1 MKNQR
6 KVKREEKEMKGEYW
20 DIIAKYHS
28 HEELNAEEKG
38 VFDQLSTDEE
48 FNGILNQSSEVIEKT
63 DLFFNLKKYDTEKA
77 WEKVDSQLTTRRKNI
92 IPVSWMY
99 RVAAVFV
106 LLIVTTV
113 TIWRLNTN
121 NEKFQEFATNQTDFS
136 NPEIQL
142 PDGSKVKLNHSSK
155 LTYPEHFSGD
165 VREVTLTGEAFFD
178 VTKNPE
184 KPFIIKTTGA
194 SIKVLGTSFNVYA
207 YYESSTVEVIV
218 KTGKVELHEQVS
230 SEKSEGK
237 EVLLLPGEK
246 GIFNK
251 NEKTIAKESNYN
263 PNNLSWYTH
272 EIEFKYARLSD
283 VFQTLQ
289 RAYNLQ
295 ITVDKD
301 VDLNQKLSATFSQ
314 QQPDYIMKV
323 IAMTQNLNLKKAN
336 NNQYIIQNNNQ

>member
-1 MKNQR
+1 
-6 KVKREEKEMKGEYW
+6 
-20 DIIAKYHS
+20 
-28 HEELNAEEKG
+28 
-38 VFDQLSTDEE
+38 LSTDEE
-48 FNGILNQSSEVIEKT
+48 FKGIFSQSAEVIEKT
-63 DLFFNLKKYDTEKA
+63 ELFFNLKHFNTDKA
-77 WEKVDSQLTTRRKNI
+77 WGKIDSQLTPKRKNI
-92 IPVSWMY
+92 IHISWLY
-99 RVAAVFV
+99 RVAAIFV
-106 LLIVTTV
+106 LLIATTI
-113 TIWRLNTN
+113 TIWQLNSK

-165 VREVTLTGEAFFD
+165 VREVTLTGEAFFN

-207 YYESSTVEVIV
+207 YNESSTVEVIV
-218 KTGKVELHEQVS
+218 KTGRVELHEQVTS
-230 SEKSEGK
+230 DQSKGEK
-237 EVLLLPGEK
+237 VLLIPGEK

-251 NEKTIAKESNYN
+251 RNRTIAKETNYN

-272 EIEFKYARLSD
+272 EIEFKYTPLND

-295 ITVDKD
+295 ITVDKE

-314 QQPDYIMKV
+314 QQPDYILEV
-323 IAMTQNLNLKKAN
+323 IAMTQNLNLKKVN
-336 NNQYIIQNNNQ
+336 NNQFIIRNIIQ